1 MRYVEARK
9 EKRHESSK
17 METTLHNM
25 VNKCIP
31 EADKCVD
38 GDGDKRFNL
47 VVSNARYCK
56 RCACQ
61 GVGPESTMAKLTSMR
76 DAAKVATTTSVG
88 MSARSLPSKMFTILF
103 KVTLVA
109 NQCGTIRSG

>member
-1 MRYVEARK
+1 VRYVGARK

-47 VVSNARYCK
+47 VVSNARSLVI
-56 RCACQ
+56 AND
-61 GVGPESTMAKLTSMR
+61 VLAKELVQNR
-76 DAAKVATTTSVG
+76 
-88 MSARSLPSKMFTILF
+88 RWPS
-103 KVTLVA
+103 
-109 NQCGTIRSG
+109 

>member
-1 MRYVEARK
+1 
-9 EKRHESSK
+9 

-47 VVSNARYCK
+47 VVSNARFVI
-56 RCACQ
+56 AND
-61 GVGPESTMAKLTSMR
+61 VLAKELVQNR
-76 DAAKVATTTSVG
+76 
-88 MSARSLPSKMFTILF
+88 RWPS
-103 KVTLVA
+103 
-109 NQCGTIRSG
+109 